1 MDIVE
6 KVLAAS
12 SLESLRETLSHHPTP
27 CDVAEENGHDEIQQ
41 RLSAMLVLDEN
52 SLPVTSHLEPSNV
65 NEFES
70 DVPVLPEQRTTGS
83 DSECDIVQMCTSNDI
98 NALRL
103 LATKSNFNFNSFV
116 NGSRTPLHIAS
127 QSGSTQVAQA
137 LALDFNCNYNVR
149 DSIDGMTPLH
159 LACTEGHLGVVEVL
173 GILKKINVNARD
185 KQKRTPLH
193 CASLEGHIEIVKFLV
208 TVKRCRATLCDA
220 NGDTPAQLAAK
231 AGHTEI
237 DAFLSS
243 NAQQVQAMPDKIN
256 TDLKELV
263 SLKMVDYQHSSN
275 ESTNRMQGC
284 SALTSTPLHLAVV
297 RGNLE
302 NVRASLQ
309 DEHCNVNSLD
319 GEGHTPV
326 ITAAYLGHTDI
337 VKLLSSHSKCDLS
350 KTDKDKR
357 TALHYASEE
366 GFEDIVKVLSNRNK
380 DITMLEDKNG
390 IVALHLA
397 AFNGHLAIV
406 NILLALKSSDQ
417 QHANKQGQNALHL
430 ACHQGYLH
438 VVRYLVIERHFDPM
452 SKDFKGVTPLHFA
465 AAISGC
471 RRVFLPDSLSNSGTT
486 PHSPLKL
493 VQFLTQHGSS
503 CLSTDSNNSTP
514 LHYAAYAGHC
524 DVVEY
529 LAQHPSVNPHHED
542 NMGRTAVHHAS
553 QAGHLPVLQFL
564 VDKCGCDGSLP
575 DTAHGLL
582 PMHLA
587 ALNGH
592 IQIVKYLYLLDKFS
606 VDFFDRHGR
615 KPLYYA
621 TTEEVSQFFKKA
633 PHMSMISSSN
643 NVEGSKEDAEFNSFN
658 ISKEVSWFKEKAIA
672 ARVCAIERNLHQLQ
686 QLVSAN
692 GT

>member
-1 MDIVE
+1 MLLKFLLWFKRGGYIFSHHIKLFLNIDLTVKIIFLNRTNSETEASANDTKESTTLDQLESGNFDFALESIPHDILASYRFGPKQYTVLHYACQHGRMDIVE
-6 KVLAAS
+6 KVLAAC

-27 CDVAEENGHDEIQQ
+27 CDVAEENGHDEIKQ

-70 DVPVLPEQRTTGS
+70 DVPVLPDQRITES
-83 DSECDIVQMCTSNDI
+83 DSECDIVQMCTSNDV

-116 NGSRTPLHIAS
+116 DGSRTPLHIAS

-149 DSIDGMTPLH
+149 DSVDGMTPLH

-173 GILKKINVNARD
+173 CGLTKINVNARD

-220 NGDTPAQLAAK
+220 NGDTPGQLAAK

-243 NAQQVQAMPDKIN
+243 NSQQVQAMPDEIN

-263 SLKMVDYQHSSN
+263 NLKMIDYQHGSS
-275 ESTNRMQGC
+275 ESTKRF

-297 RGNLE
+297 RGSLE
-302 NVRASLQ
+302 KVRASLQ

-366 GFEDIVKVLSNRNK
+366 GFEDIVIWTLQC
-380 DITMLEDKNG
+380 
-390 IVALHLA
+390 
-397 AFNGHLAIV
+397 
-406 NILLALKSSDQ
+406 LKI
-417 QHANKQGQNALHL
+417 K
-430 ACHQGYLH
+430 
-438 VVRYLVIERHFDPM
+438 M
-452 SKDFKGVTPLHFA
+452 
-465 AAISGC
+465 
-471 RRVFLPDSLSNSGTT
+471 
-486 PHSPLKL
+486 
-493 VQFLTQHGSS
+493 
-503 CLSTDSNNSTP
+503 
-514 LHYAAYAGHC
+514 
-524 DVVEY
+524 
-529 LAQHPSVNPHHED
+529 
-542 NMGRTAVHHAS
+542 AS
-553 QAGHLPVLQFL
+553 
-564 VDKCGCDGSLP
+564 
-575 DTAHGLL
+575 
-582 PMHLA
+582 
-587 ALNGH
+587 
-592 IQIVKYLYLLDKFS
+592 
-606 VDFFDRHGR
+606 
-615 KPLYYA
+615 
-621 TTEEVSQFFKKA
+621 
-633 PHMSMISSSN
+633 
-643 NVEGSKEDAEFNSFN
+643 
-658 ISKEVSWFKEKAIA
+658 
-672 ARVCAIERNLHQLQ
+672 
-686 QLVSAN
+686 
-692 GT
+692 